1 MSTWE
6 RLDRLLAKAE
16 QTLLVCCLAL
26 MMVTAFTQ
34 IAVRNLFGIGLTWSE
49 PLVRYLVLWVGFLG
63 AALAVREGKHITIEV
78 ASLWTSARE
87 SRALRAVSH
96 TASAAVCALLAY
108 AAARFVGDEAQLG
121 SRTFLSLPDWVPA
134 LVVPVTFAV
143 MALRFLLRAVW
154 PTRPGPAPSP
164 AAASDPA

>member
-6 RLDRLLAKAE
+6 RLDGLLAKVE
-16 QTLLVCCLAL
+16 QTLLVCFLAL

-78 ASLWTSARE
+78 ASLWSSARD
-87 SRALRAVSH
+87 SRSLRAISH
-96 TASAAVCALLAY
+96 TASAVVCALLAY
-108 AAARFVGDEAQLG
+108 AAARFVRDEAQIG
-121 SRTFLSLPDWVPA
+121 GETFLALPVWVPE
-134 LVVPVTFAV
+134 LIVPFTFAV
-143 MALRFLLRAVW
+143 MAMRFLLRAAQAAL
-154 PTRPGPAPSP
+154 PAG
-164 AAASDPA
+164 SDPA